1 LRRGTGRSALQAYP
15 CKRQA
20 YVTND
25 FGGPGLTR
33 YLDSSAF
40 VKRYVQE
47 EGSKAVTSR
56 FERGEAIYTSVLSFP
71 EVHAAI
77 GRKYRDREL
86 SINEKEKLVDEFQA
100 DWFFSLSILELTT
113 HTMIALP
120 TLCEQYFLKASDA
133 IHLSAAFWLKDT
145 FRLHAGKALKVAGTS
160 SSLAYLTPVRRGC
173 AQVRFPGIQPRINQ
187 IPVSC
192 FRAVSSPS
200 SIGLAMMVWTRS
212 RARRNLPLRRSFVS
226 ITSCR

>member
-1 LRRGTGRSALQAYP
+1 ML
-15 CKRQA
+15 
-20 YVTND
+20 
-25 FGGPGLTR
+25 
-33 YLDSSAF
+33 YLDSSAL

-56 FERGEAIYTSVLSFP
+56 FERGEAIYTSVLSFA

-120 TLCEQYFLKASDA
+120 ALCEQYFLKPSDA
-133 IHLSAAFWLKDT
+133 IHLSAAIWLKDST
-145 FRLHAGKALKVAGTS
+145 RVHAKGFEGSGDIVEFGASDRQPCEAALKCGF
-160 SSLAYLTPVRRGC
+160 
-173 AQVRFPGIQPRINQ
+173 QVFNP
-187 IPVSC
+187 
-192 FRAVSSPS
+192 A
-200 SIGLAMMVWTRS
+200 
-212 RARRNLPLRRSFVS
+212 
-226 ITSCR
+226 